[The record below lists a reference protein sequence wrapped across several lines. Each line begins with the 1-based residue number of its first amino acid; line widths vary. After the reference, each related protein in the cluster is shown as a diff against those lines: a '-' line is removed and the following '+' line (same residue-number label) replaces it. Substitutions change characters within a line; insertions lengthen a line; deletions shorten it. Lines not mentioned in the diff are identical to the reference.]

1 MPDTIFHPPLVQIA
15 FSVIDVRRT
24 ERWFREGLG
33 FLPSG
38 GNRLMM
44 SSPLVALIQGLPRA
58 ASTCWWMVGRNPW
71 FQLEMF
77 QFRRPMARLMPA
89 DFRPC
94 DTGYT
99 RIGVT
104 VADFD
109 ATLERLADLGSMPLS
124 AVLGERGKRRACVR
138 NPDGVFVEVMEDD
151 PLPQAAGSERSGC
164 DVAVRSV
171 TLSSPD
177 LAASVAYLTAIGGKA
192 PQDIPL
198 HAQAHEAL
206 WGLPGAKCDRAVFA
220 FGDVLLEVVQYTDP
234 IGKPWPE
241 GYRLSDQR
249 ILNIAVGARNRRD
262 HEQVHERAMRFGARP
277 NFRPVGTGGAG
288 CVYENDRLGFS
299 VEVLWMR
306 RGGPERKWGFVPLPA
321 SSRPEPDNQRVEA
334 KVLIEAPL
342 DTVWN
347 VLTDQDRMS
356 GWIGFDPV
364 TRVRDGWPDRDG
376 VGSERRMKGPGGTIV
391 EQVIGVEPKR
401 RIRYRVIEGSPFIF
415 HNGEITVEPRG
426 NATEVSW
433 SIRFRSRI
441 PLLGAF
447 WQSVVGALLP
457 RMLSKGLK
465 PFAERSGAAGGAPFR
480 ASSARVTAH
489 SPTRCAR

>member
-1 MPDTIFHPPLVQIA
+1 
-15 FSVIDVRRT
+15 
-24 ERWFREGLG
+24 
-33 FLPSG
+33 
-38 GNRLMM
+38 
-44 SSPLVALIQGLPRA
+44 
-58 ASTCWWMVGRNPW
+58 
-71 FQLEMF
+71 
-77 QFRRPMARLMPA
+77 
-89 DFRPC
+89 
-94 DTGYT
+94 
-99 RIGVT
+99 
-104 VADFD
+104 
-109 ATLERLADLGSMPLS
+109 
-124 AVLGERGKRRACVR
+124 
-138 NPDGVFVEVMEDD
+138 
-151 PLPQAAGSERSGC
+151 
-164 DVAVRSV
+164 
-171 TLSSPD
+171 
-177 LAASVAYLTAIGGKA
+177 
-192 PQDIPL
+192 
-198 HAQAHEAL
+198 
-206 WGLPGAKCDRAVFA
+206 
-220 FGDVLLEVVQYTDP
+220 
-234 IGKPWPE
+234 
-241 GYRLSDQR
+241 
-249 ILNIAVGARNRRD
+249 
-262 HEQVHERAMRFGARP
+262 MRFGARP
-277 NFRPVGTGGAG
+277 NFRPIHMGGAG

-306 RGGPERKWGFVPLPA
+306 PGGQERKWGFVPLPA

-334 KVLIEAPL
+334 KVLIEAPP

-465 PFAERSGAAGGAPFR
+465 PFAERSGAAGGAPFG
-480 ASSARVTAH
+480 A
-489 SPTRCAR
+489 